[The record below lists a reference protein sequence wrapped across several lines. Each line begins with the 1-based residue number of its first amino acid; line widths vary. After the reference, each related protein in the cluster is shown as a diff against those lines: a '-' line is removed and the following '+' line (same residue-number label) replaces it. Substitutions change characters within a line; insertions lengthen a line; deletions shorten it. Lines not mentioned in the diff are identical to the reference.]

1 MIHHHHYRKDRGA
14 VLLDAILALFFLSL
28 LFGIAFVTVREFAK
42 LRESVKARTEALI
55 HAVNVMEALKIV
67 EYPVPSLREE
77 EGFVVRWNVQ
87 EFTPATFLLEV
98 SVENEKGRRIL
109 SLRTLRKKGISTP

>member
-1 MIHHHHYRKDRGA
+1 MHHHQCRKNGGA

-28 LFGIAFVTVREFAK
+28 LFGVAFVTIQEFAK
-42 LRESVKARTEALI
+42 LQESVRTRTEALI
-55 HAVNVMEALKIV
+55 HAVNVMEALKIA

-98 SVENEKGRRIL
+98 SVENKKGRQIL
-109 SLRTLRKKGISTP
+109 LFRTLRRKGISTP